1 MKQLTFKCDSFAW
14 MSWFPVIL
22 AIHKNESKLPP
33 FPQYVLHQ
41 FLFDTQVFSSF
52 LASFKSSRCHFIC
65 YWDNVLFWNS
75 THQSEA
81 PLHNH
86 CLHMIGR
93 NTKSKQTLS
102 LNYLFSLRNFI
113 RKSEK
118 WNSKRCFFSC
128 EKRERGFV
136 IIFYHRKVRLS

>member
-1 MKQLTFKCDSFAW
+1 M
-14 MSWFPVIL
+14 
-22 AIHKNESKLPP
+22 
-33 FPQYVLHQ
+33 HQ
-41 FLFDTQVFSSF
+41 FLFNTQVFSSF

-102 LNYLFSLRNFI
+102 LNLVCEILFE
-113 RKSEK
+113 KSEK

-136 IIFYHRKVRLS
+136 IIFYHRKVRLSYRNGFYPRKSFSYVKIFGVEDISPQIVLYDLTQCI